1 MWRGKCRKHKPIF
14 HTTPMSLSPALS
26 APTTC
31 VPRLTVLRKSWAVP
45 VPHTHVHRAQQLS
58 AQRYTPAAAP
68 PTTGPASQS
77 LFIRKIANHHHP
89 LLGPNRRPFHPRLRL
104 SYYVVDTP
112 GWEELPISPG
122 HTTMRPRPPTNVVKQ
137 ENTHNVL
144 LLGLAPSEA
153 MMDNRS

>member
-1 MWRGKCRKHKPIF
+1 MWRDKCRKHKSFF
-14 HTTPMSLSPALS
+14 HTAPMCLCPALS
-26 APTTC
+26 VPTTY

-45 VPHTHVHRAQQLS
+45 GTSHSRAPSPTLYFRRG
-58 AQRYTPAAAP
+58 AKRDAAHYRLHKISSFA
-68 PTTGPASQS
+68 
-77 LFIRKIANHHHP
+77 KIANHHHP

-112 GWEELPISPG
+112 RWEELPISPG

-137 ENTHNVL
+137 ENTHDVL
-144 LLGLAPSEA
+144 LLGLASSEA